1 MVPKRKSICEC
12 NRHSFCRTLNISKY
26 KLPVK
31 YTVSLFGITA
41 FLYNN
46 EKRHSLSSS
55 WRNHEK
61 KHHTFFL
68 MKKQYQETDKS
79 GCISISRKIKEFQQD
94 IWSWIT
100 WEKTGLRAGDISPS
114 YPYVAQAGCRCPGAG
129 RGVLQGRCMRR
140 CRACLML
147 APAGPNGPTARAWT
161 GPAAKMAAPWGKWFK
176 KGQNAAQRGVPHRE
190 HQGQRRRCPK
200 AEQGKAWEGQVVER
214 NRSVLTTTIP
224 WFPLHCSGQVKHPEV
239 QTLSLQKRAGKVFRC
254 LSLFLTTQ
262 IYFKWQ

>member
-31 YTVSLFGITA
+31 DTVSLFGITA

-46 EKRHSLSSS
+46 EKRHSLS

-79 GCISISRKIKEFQQD
+79 GCIPISRKIKEFQWD

-129 RGVLQGRCMRR
+129 SGVLQGRCVRR
-140 CRACLML
+140 CWACLML
-147 APAGPNGPTARAWT
+147 APTAPLQGHDQAPQSRWRCLEKNDLRK
-161 GPAAKMAAPWGKWFK
+161 GKML
-176 KGQNAAQRGVPHRE
+176 HRE
-190 HQGQRRRCPK
+190 GYNTGNNKVRGGDAPRQSR
-200 AEQGKAWEGQVVER
+200 GKAWEGQVVER
-214 NRSVLTTTIP
+214 NSSVWTTTIP
-224 WFPLHCSGQVKHPEV
+224 WFPLHCSGHVKQPEV
-239 QTLSLQKRAGKVFRC
+239 QTLSLQKRAGKVLLRC
-254 LSLFLTTQ
+254 LSSFLTTQ

>member
-129 RGVLQGRCMRR
+129 RGVLQGRCMRW

-147 APAGPNGPTARAWT
+147 APAGPNGPTARAWP

-176 KGQNAAQRGVPHRE
+176 KGQNAAQRGVQHRE

-200 AEQGKAWEGQVVER
+200 AEQGESLRRPSGGEKPLCTDH
-214 NRSVLTTTIP
+214 NHSLIP
-224 WFPLHCSGQVKHPEV
+224 PALLW
-239 QTLSLQKRAGKVFRC
+239 AGKASRSADIEPAKESRKGV
-254 LSLFLTTQ
+254 SLFVFVPHHPNL
-262 IYFKWQ
+262 F